1 MIKGTKYNYSL
12 DSSTFNFNHYECEIS
27 LTNKEELVINTIKPS
42 NFDGLEKKFKSSS
55 STMVKDIVS
64 FIYGP
69 FSSRFWIM
77 RKQIITTP
85 ISQLRQKM
93 PFYGWECLTI

>member
-1 MIKGTKYNYSL
+1 VKEELLNNVIYGTKFNYSL

-27 LTNKEELVINTIKPS
+27 LTNKEELVINTIKLS
-42 NFDGLEKKFKSSS
+42 NFDGKQKKFKSSA
-55 STMVKDIVS
+55 STKIKDITN

-77 RKQIITTP
+77 RKNIITTP
-85 ISQLRQKM
+85 IS
-93 PFYGWECLTI
+93 

>member
-1 MIKGTKYNYSL
+1 MIKGIKYNYSL
-12 DSSTFNFNHYECEIS
+12 DSSTFNFNHYECEIG
-27 LTNKEELVINTIKPS
+27 LTNKDELVINTIKLS
-42 NFDGLEKKFKSSS
+42 NFDGKEKKFKSSS
-55 STMVKDIVS
+55 STKIKDIVS

-85 ISQLRQKM
+85 ICQLKKKM
-93 PFYGWECLTI
+93 PFYGWGCLTI